1 MAHCA
6 SQYCA
11 HRIKSPLLQRT
22 RAKQEKYISLALQTP
37 KSAGLRGSGIGKHR
51 LERGLFG
58 QLRCYRREASTAG
71 MPLLLFRASA
81 ANLPALRAQSAP
93 YLFWRKAAGLRQGG
107 PASGPANT
115 APGRMGAEL
124 PDGFLCRCPFERASK
139 SNENL
144 TRDPQHII
152 VCVPV
157 LDFAAVKIRLQR
169 FYRFEGMRHGGKLER
184 ARQKG

>member
-1 MAHCA
+1 MSSGGIHKVCP
-6 SQYCA
+6 
-11 HRIKSPLLQRT
+11 PLSRLCR
-22 RAKQEKYISLALQTP
+22 
-37 KSAGLRGSGIGKHR
+37 KSARFKGV
-51 LERGLFG
+51 
-58 QLRCYRREASTAG
+58 AS
-71 MPLLLFRASA
+71 SVV
-81 ANLPALRAQSAP
+81 P
-93 YLFWRKAAGLRQGG
+93 YLFWRKAAALGRVNPL
-107 PASGPANT
+107 
-115 APGRMGAEL
+115 PGRPIQRRGEWGAEL

-144 TRDPQHII
+144 TRDPQYII

>member
-37 KSAGLRGSGIGKHR
+37 KSARLRGSGMGKHR
-51 LERGLFG
+51 LERGLIWAAALLSSG
-58 QLRCYRREASTAG
+58 GIHSRYASP
-71 MPLLLFRASA
+71 PLSRLCCKSA
-81 ANLPALRAQSAP
+81 RFKGAVSPIFVLAQS
-93 YLFWRKAAGLRQGG
+93 GGIRQGG
-107 PASGPANT
+107 PASRPANT

-144 TRDPQHII
+144 ARDPQCII

-184 ARQKG
+184 VRQKG

>member
-37 KSAGLRGSGIGKHR
+37 KSAGLRGSGMGKHR

-58 QLRCYRREASTAG
+58 QLGCCRREASTRYAR
-71 MPLLLFRASA
+71 LFRASA
-81 ANLPALRAQSAP
+81 ANLPALRRSVKCSPIFVLAQGG
-93 YLFWRKAAGLRQGG
+93 GLRQGE
-107 PASGPANT
+107 PASRPANT
-115 APGRMGAEL
+115 APGRMGTKL
-124 PDGFLCRCPFERASK
+124 TDGFLCRCPFERASK
-139 SNENL
+139 PNESL
-144 TRDPQHII
+144 ARDPQYII

>member
-37 KSAGLRGSGIGKHR
+37 KSAGLRGSGMGKHR

-58 QLRCYRREASTAG
+58 QLRCYRREASKAG

-81 ANLPALRAQSAP
+81 ANLPALRAQRQVQPRICSGAKRRALGRVDPLLGRPIQRRGEWGPNYPTVSCAAAP
-93 YLFWRKAAGLRQGG
+93 L
-107 PASGPANT
+107 SGRRNQMKT
-115 APGRMGAEL
+115 
-124 PDGFLCRCPFERASK
+124 
-139 SNENL
+139 
-144 TRDPQHII
+144 
-152 VCVPV
+152 
-157 LDFAAVKIRLQR
+157 
-169 FYRFEGMRHGGKLER
+169 
-184 ARQKG
+184 

>member
-1 MAHCA
+1 MRFPILRASDKISFIAAH
-6 SQYCA
+6 
-11 HRIKSPLLQRT
+11 

-37 KSAGLRGSGIGKHR
+37 KSAGLRGSGMGKHR
-51 LERGLFG
+51 LGRGLFG
-58 QLRCYRREASTAG
+58 RRRCCRREASKAG

-81 ANLPALRAQSAP
+81 ANLPALRAQRQVQPRICSGARGGRRQSGSAS
-93 YLFWRKAAGLRQGG
+93 R
-107 PASGPANT
+107 PANT

-144 TRDPQHII
+144 TRDPQCII

-157 LDFAAVKIRLQR
+157 LDFAAIKIRLQR

>member
-37 KSAGLRGSGIGKHR
+37 KSAGLRGSGMGKHR

-58 QLRCYRREASTAG
+58 QLGCCRREASTRYAR
-71 MPLLLFRASA
+71 LFRASA

-107 PASGPANT
+107 PASRPANT
-115 APGRMGAEL
+115 APGRMGTKL
-124 PDGFLCRCPFERASK
+124 TDGFLCRCPFERASK
-139 SNENL
+139 SNESL
-144 TRDPQHII
+144 ARDPQYII

>member
-1 MAHCA
+1 MQEWQTLCA
-6 SQYCA
+6 PD
-11 HRIKSPLLQRT
+11 KSPLLQRT

-37 KSAGLRGSGIGKHR
+37 KSARLRGSGMGKHR

-58 QLRCYRREASTAG
+58 QLGCCRREASTRYAR
-71 MPLLLFRASA
+71 LFRASA
-81 ANLPALRAQSAP
+81 ANLSALRAQ
-93 YLFWRKAAGLRQGG
+93 RQVQPHICSGARGGRRQSG

-115 APGRMGAEL
+115 APGRVGAEL

-139 SNENL
+139 PNESL
-144 TRDPQHII
+144 ARDPQYII

>member
-1 MAHCA
+1 MRFPILRASDKISFIAAH
-6 SQYCA
+6 
-11 HRIKSPLLQRT
+11 

-37 KSAGLRGSGIGKHR
+37 KSAGLRGSGMGKHR

-93 YLFWRKAAGLRQGG
+93 YLFWRKAAALGRVDPL
-107 PASGPANT
+107 
-115 APGRMGAEL
+115 PGRPTQRRGEWGAEL

-144 TRDPQHII
+144 TWDPQYII

-157 LDFAAVKIRLQR
+157 LDFAAIKIRLQR

>member
-1 MAHCA
+1 MRFPILRASDKISFIAAH
-6 SQYCA
+6 
-11 HRIKSPLLQRT
+11 

-37 KSAGLRGSGIGKHR
+37 KSAGLRGSGMGKHR
-51 LERGLFG
+51 LGRVYLGGVVVVGRHPRQGCLPLSRLCRKSARFKG
-58 QLRCYRREASTAG
+58 AAS
-71 MPLLLFRASA
+71 S
-81 ANLPALRAQSAP
+81 SAP

-107 PASGPANT
+107 PASRPANT
-115 APGRMGAEL
+115 APGRMGTKL
-124 PDGFLCRCPFERASK
+124 TDGFPCRCPFERASK

-144 TRDPQHII
+144 TRDPQYII